1 MNQETP
7 KAKTKVSNT
16 QSVRLPMD
24 LYEVVA
30 EMALREE
37 VAMNTVILRLIK
49 FGLQQ
54 QVNFEQAVRD
64 FVFRRVTPKE
74 AEKLANGDLPPIH
87 S

>member
-7 KAKTKVSNT
+7 KAKTKVNNT

-24 LYEVVA
+24 LYEVIA
-30 EMALREE
+30 NMAIKDE

-54 QVNFEQAVRD
+54 QVNFEQAVRE
-64 FVFRRVTPKE
+64 FVFRRISPKE
-74 AEKLANGDLPPIH
+74 AEKLAHGDVPAIH